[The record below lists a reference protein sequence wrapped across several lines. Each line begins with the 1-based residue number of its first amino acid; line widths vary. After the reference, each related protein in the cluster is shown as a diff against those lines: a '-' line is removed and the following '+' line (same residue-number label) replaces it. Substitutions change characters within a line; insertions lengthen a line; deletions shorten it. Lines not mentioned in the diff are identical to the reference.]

1 MAVTEYKFPGTA
13 ANVANGGYAEWSIPD
28 YAKTDD
34 SNSTVTAPSRK
45 NNSDYLTLT
54 NFGFTSSD
62 IPDGATINGIEFVI
76 NRSHGEAD
84 NVYDVLLYL
93 LKNGTQHG
101 SNLASATKWTT
112 SFTDATYGG
121 ATNLCGGSWTQADIL
136 DADFGFQLSIKATT
150 NPESGKTSKVDYG
163 KLRVYYTEGA
173 GGVTIPV
180 FMYHYM
186 HH

>member
-1 MAVTEYKFPGTA
+1 MAVTDYKFPGTA
-13 ANVANGGYAEWSIPD
+13 ANVANGGYAPWSSPD

-34 SNSTVTAPSRK
+34 SNSASTSPSKK
-45 NNSDYLTLT
+45 NDSDYLTLT

-76 NRSHGEAD
+76 NRNHDEAN

-101 SNLASATKWTT
+101 SNLASATYWPT

-121 ATNLCGGSWTQADIL
+121 STNLCGGSWTQADIL
-136 DADFGFQLSIKATT
+136 DADFGFQLSIKATAD
-150 NPESGKTSKVDYG
+150 PGSGIVSRVDFG
-163 KLRVYYTEGA
+163 KIRVYYTEGA

-180 FMYHYM
+180 FMYHYT